1 MILRFPKL
9 STQTYLKLALNRFC
23 CGKTLC
29 KNSKN
34 SIAST
39 SLTKTT
45 VPNFYSKQEQIKKT
59 TTIKKTQQPLSKP
72 ASPKLSNKVLG
83 LPG

>member
-1 MILRFPKL
+1 VEKL
-9 STQTYLKLALNRFC
+9 
-23 CGKTLC
+23 CGKTP
-29 KNSKN
+29 KSYR
-34 SIAST
+34 IDIT
-39 SLTKTT
+39 QKTI

-59 TTIKKTQQPLSKP
+59 TPMTKTQQPLSKP